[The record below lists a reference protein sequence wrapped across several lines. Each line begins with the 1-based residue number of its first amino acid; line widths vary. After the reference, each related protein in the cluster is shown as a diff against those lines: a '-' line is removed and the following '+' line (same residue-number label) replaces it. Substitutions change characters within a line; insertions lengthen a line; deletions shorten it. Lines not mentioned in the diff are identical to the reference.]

1 MDLAP
6 QISEMLAKGNGLKAS
21 QIAKQLGVDRRQ
33 VNSVLYGPLKGQ
45 VRQDKSYRWHL
56 VSESHQETSTA
67 EPVTVQPKT
76 VLSKICRYYLEC
88 LSFDNEQGVSTFADG
103 EFGVDYAELETF
115 PHDDEGSSALFT
127 NPDVSRLV
135 SKMNRERFK
144 KTLYLGFP
152 TSVHSFTARTGK
164 RYRMVEPVMLF
175 PMELDSMAGT
185 AEPKFQLQ
193 YPQFNFKAIG
203 NLLGTR
209 GPQLLQEVI
218 ALGEQLGLN
227 SEPDEMPELDE
238 LFLRLHDLCN
248 GWSWIENPDPEN
260 LEKEPRLNE
269 ADPGVYNR
277 AVVILG
283 ERSGY
288 TAGLETELA
297 ALQNKDESDLENTAL
312 GDWVLHADKDPEPQP
327 VAEDMPLLE
336 VLPLNTEQRQAV
348 RSAMNQKLTV
358 VTGPPGTGK
367 SQVVTAL
374 LVNAAWQ
381 GKRVLFA
388 SKNNKAVDVVEQRVN
403 GLGSRPILL
412 RLGANEYRQRL
423 ADYLSSM
430 LGMNPTAEDRADYER
445 LNDAHTALLKKRQE
459 LEGKSE
465 HLTDLRNTVDQLE
478 QQVESSRE
486 LFGASCFQHLRQRE
500 LNGLDDL
507 AKEFRSSIENA
518 TKARQGFFVRIFW
531 KWISASR
538 FEKAGT
544 CLERIGG
551 LMACLGLSAPVKT
564 VNDSTIQQWEQFC
577 EELDRRYEVAL
588 DVAAYFAALD
598 ELVDAD
604 KLEEVDS
611 ALFRL
616 DQQAAEVCMRLWQMW
631 LKLMPDRLKPNE
643 RRLLGDY
650 ATVLQLMAAAD
661 KAGQKAARDV
671 WARYQKLFPQVMNT
685 LSCWAVTSLSAKG
698 RIPLEAGYFDLVV
711 IDEASQCDIASALP
725 LLYRAKQVVIIGDPN
740 QLKHISP
747 IPKAKDIQLL
757 NRYELFDT
765 HSRYA
770 YSVTSLYDLASSM
783 VSSEFLVN
791 LRDHHR
797 SHADI
802 IEFSNQHFYGN
813 SLRVATRYNGLN
825 LLHSDEPSVRWEH
838 IEGEATRPRAGSAQN
853 IMEAKK
859 VITIIEDLLV
869 NRGYTGS
876 IGVVSPFRAQV
887 NHIERLLHASPRLNG
902 RLAGAEILVDTVH
915 KFQGDERDV
924 MIFSPVVAR
933 GMHQNSLRFLQG
945 NGNLFNV
952 AITRAR
958 SALIVAGDLNA
969 AQESQ
974 VDYLAAFAT
983 YAQSLG
989 AQRARRQQEAQT
1001 IELGEEYPP
1010 VSNPEQVSN
1019 WERWFYTKLYATGL
1033 RPIPQYSE
1041 EKYRLDFAL
1050 FDGERKLDIE
1060 VDGERYHREWTGELC
1075 RRDRLRNQRLM
1086 ELGWD
1091 VMRFWVYEIRDDTD
1105 ACVQRINNWLRNADI
1120 VSASGIH
1127 ETKNL

>member
-6 QISEMLAKGNGLKAS
+6 QILELLAKGNGLKAS
-21 QIAKQLGVDRRQ
+21 LIAKELEVDRKQ

-56 VSESHQETSTA
+56 ASESHKETPTA
-67 EPVTVQPKT
+67 EPASDRPKT

-103 EFGVDYAELETF
+103 QFDVDYAELKTF
-115 PHDDEGSSALFT
+115 PHDDESSSSLFA

-144 KTLYLGFP
+144 KTLYLGYP
-152 TSVHSFTARTGK
+152 TSVHSFTARTGA

-175 PMELDSMAGT
+175 PMELDSMGGT
-185 AEPKFQLQ
+185 ATPRFQLQ

-227 SEPDEMPELDE
+227 SEPDDMPELDE

-248 GWSWIENPDPEN
+248 GWNWIEKPDPEN
-260 LEKEPRLNE
+260 LEQEPPLSE
-269 ADPGVYNR
+269 ADAGVYNR

-312 GDWVLHADKDPEPQP
+312 GDWVLNVDKDPETQF

-412 RLGANEYRQRL
+412 RLGAKAYQQQL
-423 ADYLSSM
+423 ADYLSRM
-430 LGMNPTAEDRADYER
+430 MGMNPTAEDREDYER
-445 LNDAHTALLKKRQE
+445 LNDSYANLLNKRKS
-459 LEGKSE
+459 LEDKANQIVE
-465 HLTDLRNTVDQLE
+465 ARNKVDQLE
-478 QQVESSRE
+478 RRVDDARV
-486 LFGASCFQHLRQRE
+486 LFGEDCFQQLRDCEIR
-500 LNGLDDL
+500 NYLDPMKRFKL
-507 AKEFRSSIENA
+507 SIG
-518 TKARQGFFVRIFW
+518 KADKGKQGFFVRIFW
-531 KWISASR
+531 GMLNKSR
-538 FEKAGT
+538 FDTATKELEKVRTLLGSLNLSTAGEPIDDVSIPEW
-544 CLERIGG
+544 ER
-551 LMACLGLSAPVKT
+551 L
-564 VNDSTIQQWEQFC
+564 C
-577 EELDRRYEVAL
+577 EELGKRYDIALEVQEYFSAL
-588 DVAAYFAALD
+588 DMLASAGKLED
-598 ELVDAD
+598 VDA
-604 KLEEVDS
+604 

-631 LKLMPDRLKPNE
+631 LKLMPDRLKANE
-643 RRLLGDY
+643 RQLLGDY
-650 ATVLQLMAAAD
+650 ATVLQLMVEAD

-671 WARYQKLFPQVMNT
+671 WAKYQRLFPQVMNT
-685 LSCWAVTSLSAKG
+685 LPCWAVTSLSAKG

-740 QLKHISP
+740 QLRHISP
-747 IPKAKDIQLL
+747 VPKAKDMQLL
-757 NRYELFDT
+757 SRYELLDT

-783 VSSEFLVN
+783 VVSGSLVN

-813 SLRVATRYNGLN
+813 SLRVATRYDRLK
-825 LLHSDEPSVRWEH
+825 LLKSDEPSVRWEH
-838 IEGEATRPRAGSAQN
+838 IAGEATRPKSGSAQN
-853 IMEAKK
+853 IPEAKK
-859 VITIIEDLLV
+859 VISIIEDLLV

-887 NHIERLLHASPRLNG
+887 NHIERMLHESSLLSN
-902 RLAGAEILVDTVH
+902 RLAESEILVDTVH

-933 GMHQNSLRFLQG
+933 GIHQNSLRFLQG

-958 SALIVAGDLNA
+958 SALIVAGDMNA
-969 AQESQ
+969 ARESN
-974 VDYLAAFAT
+974 VDYLAAFAS
-983 YAQSLG
+983 YAQTLSEKRDQRQRH
-989 AQRARRQQEAQT
+989 AQNM
-1001 IELGEEYPP
+1001 ELGKEYPS
-1010 VSNPEQVSN
+1010 VSNPEQVSD
-1019 WERWFYTKLYATGL
+1019 WERWFYCKLYAAGL

-1105 ACVQRINNWLRNADI
+1105 ACIQQIINWQKNADYPKY
-1120 VSASGIH
+1120 ASLGV
-1127 ETKNL
+1127 T

>member
-1 MDLAP
+1 MDLAS
-6 QISEMLAKGNGLKAS
+6 QILGMLANGNGLKAS
-21 QIAKQLGVDRRQ
+21 QIAEKLGVERGHI
-33 VNSVLYGPLKGQ
+33 NSVLYGPLKGQ

-56 VSESHQETSTA
+56 AIESRQETPMA
-67 EPVTVQPKT
+67 EPVSVKPKT
-76 VLSKICRYYLEC
+76 ILSKICRYYLEC
-88 LSFDNEQGVSTFADG
+88 LSFDNEQGVSTFAESHD
-103 EFGVDYAELETF
+103 VDYAELKSF
-115 PHDDEGSSALFT
+115 PQDNESSASLFA
-127 NPDVSRLV
+127 NPEVSRLV
-135 SKMNRERFK
+135 GKMNRERFK
-144 KTLYLGFP
+144 KTLYLGYP
-152 TSVHSFTARTGK
+152 ASVHSFTARNGI
-164 RYRMVEPVMLF
+164 RYKMVEPVMLF
-175 PMELDSMAGT
+175 PLELDAIAGS
-185 AEPKFQLQ
+185 AAPRFQLQ

-203 NLLGTR
+203 SLLGTR

-227 SEPDEMPELDE
+227 SELGDMPELDE
-238 LFLRLHDLCN
+238 LFLRLHDICS
-248 GWSWIENPDPEN
+248 SWNWVEKPDPDN
-260 LEKEPRLNE
+260 LQQEPPLSE
-269 ADPGVYNR
+269 ANPGVYNR

-312 GDWVLHADKDPEPQP
+312 GDWVLNIDKDPEPQP

-412 RLGANEYRQRL
+412 RLGAKAYQQQL
-423 ADYLSSM
+423 ADYLSRM
-430 LGMNPTAEDRADYER
+430 MGMNPTAEDREDYER
-445 LNDAHTALLKKRQE
+445 LNDAHTALLKKRRE
-459 LEGKSE
+459 LEGKTE
-465 HLTDLRNTVDQLE
+465 HLTDLRNTVDRLE
-478 QQVESSRE
+478 RQVESARE
-486 LFGASCFQHLRQRE
+486 LFGESCFQHLRQQD
-500 LNGLDDL
+500 LNVLNDL
-507 AKEFRSSIENA
+507 AIEFRASIENA
-518 TKARQGFFVRIFW
+518 TKARQGFLVRLFW

-538 FEKAGT
+538 FEKADA
-544 CLERIGG
+544 CREKIGG
-551 LMACLGLSAPVKT
+551 FMTCLGLSAPSET
-564 VNDSTIQQWEQFC
+564 VSDSTIQQWEQFC
-577 EELDRRYEVAL
+577 EELDRRHEVAL
-588 DVAAYFAALD
+588 DVKEYFAALD

-604 KLEEVDS
+604 KLEDIDA

-616 DQQAAEVCMRLWQMW
+616 DQQAAEVCMRLWQTW

-643 RRLLGDY
+643 RRLLSDY
-650 ATVLQLMAAAD
+650 ATVLQLMVEAD
-661 KAGQKAARDV
+661 QAGQNAARDV
-671 WARYQKLFPQVMNT
+671 RARYQRLFPEVMNI

-740 QLKHISP
+740 QLKHISL

-770 YSVTSLYDLASSM
+770 YSVNSLYDLASSM
-783 VSSEFLVN
+783 VASGSLIN

-813 SLRVATRYNGLN
+813 SLRVATRYDRLN
-825 LLHSDEPSVRWEH
+825 LLHKDEPSVRWEH
-838 IEGEATRPRAGSAQN
+838 IEGEATRPSAGSAQN
-853 IMEAKK
+853 ILEAKK
-859 VITIIEDLLV
+859 VVSIIEDLLV
-869 NRGYTGS
+869 TRGYTGS

-887 NHIERLLHASPRLNG
+887 NHIERLLHESPQLNS

-924 MIFSPVVAR
+924 MIFSPVVAK
-933 GMHQNSLRFLQG
+933 GIHQNSLRFLQG

-958 SALIVAGDLNA
+958 SVLIVAGDLNA
-969 AQESQ
+969 ARESQ

-989 AQRARRQQEAQT
+989 EQRIRRQREARQ
-1001 IELGEEYPP
+1001 IELGADYPS
-1010 VSNPEQVSN
+1010 VSNPEQVSD
-1019 WERWFYTKLYATGL
+1019 WERWFYQKLYAAGL
-1033 RPIPQYSE
+1033 RPIPQYAE

-1050 FDGERKLDIE
+1050 FDGDRKLDIE

-1105 ACVQRINNWLRNADI
+1105 ACIRRIQDWVNQ
-1120 VSASGIH
+1120 
-1127 ETKNL
+1127 

>member
-6 QISEMLAKGNGLKAS
+6 QLLELLAKGNGLKAS
-21 QIAKQLGVDRRQ
+21 QIAKELGVDRQRI
-33 VNSVLYGPLKGQ
+33 NAVLYGPLKGQ

-56 VSESHQETSTA
+56 AAESRKETQA
-67 EPVTVQPKT
+67 VEPVNTRPKT
-76 VLSKICRYYLEC
+76 ILSKICRYYLEC
-88 LSFDNEQGVSTFADG
+88 LSFDNEQKVSAYADNQSEYIELKGLPFG
-103 EFGVDYAELETF
+103 EDSAASIF
-115 PHDDEGSSALFT
+115 SSPEASDLLRRQ
-127 NPDVSRLV
+127 SQAH
-135 SKMNRERFK
+135 SK
-144 KTLYLGFP
+144 KTLYLGYPIYVRCFTSQHGNYIRRVEPIMLYPMETESSQP
-152 TSVHSFTARTGK
+152 TST
-164 RYRMVEPVMLF
+164 PQ
-175 PMELDSMAGT
+175 
-185 AEPKFQLQ
+185 FQLQ
-193 YPQFNFKAIG
+193 YPQFNFEALEHLAGAK
-203 NLLGTR
+203 GT
-209 GPQLLQEVI
+209 QLLQEVI
-218 ALGEQLGLN
+218 ALSEQLGLN
-227 SEPDEMPELDE
+227 SDPQEMPEMDE
-238 LFLRLHDLCN
+238 LFLRLQGLCD
-248 GWSWIENPDPEN
+248 GWDWKECPDPEN
-260 LEKEPRLNE
+260 LGNDPKLKD
-269 ADPGVYNR
+269 AGPGVYNR
-277 AVVILG
+277 VIVIIS
-283 ERSGY
+283 ERSKY

-297 ALQNKDESDLENTAL
+297 ALQNKDESDLEKTAL
-312 GDWVLHADKDPEPQP
+312 GDWVLNTDKDPEIQP
-327 VAEDMPLLE
+327 VAKDMPLLE
-336 VLPLNTEQRQAV
+336 VLPLNTEQRLAV

-412 RLGANEYRQRL
+412 RLGAKAYQQQL
-423 ADYLSSM
+423 ADYLSRM
-430 LGMNPTAEDRADYER
+430 MGMNPTAEDREDYAR
-445 LNDAHTALLKKRQE
+445 LSDAHTALLKKRRE
-459 LEGKSE
+459 LEGKAE
-465 HLTDLRNTVDQLE
+465 HLTELRNTVDRLE
-478 QQVESSRE
+478 QQVESARE
-486 LFGASCFQHLRQRE
+486 LFGESCFQHMRQQE
-500 LNGLDDL
+500 LNGLNDL
-507 AKEFRSSIENA
+507 AMEFRVSIENA

-531 KWISASR
+531 KSISASR
-538 FEKAGT
+538 FEKAGA
-544 CLERIGG
+544 CREKIRGF
-551 LMACLGLSAPVKT
+551 MACMGLSAPGET
-564 VNDSTIQQWEQFC
+564 VSDSTIQLFERFC
-577 EELDRRYEVAL
+577 EELDRRHEVAL
-588 DVAAYFAALD
+588 DVKEYFAALD

-604 KLEEVDS
+604 KLEEIDA

-650 ATVLQLMAAAD
+650 ATVLQLMVEAE

-671 WARYQKLFPQVMNT
+671 WAKYQRLFPQVMNT
-685 LSCWAVTSLSAKG
+685 LPCWAVTSLSAKG

-747 IPKAKDIQLL
+747 IPTAKDIQLL

-783 VSSEFLVN
+783 VASGTLIN

-813 SLRVATRYNGLN
+813 SLRVATRYDRLN
-825 LLHSDEPSVRWEH
+825 LLHKDEPSVRWEH
-838 IEGEATRPRAGSAQN
+838 IEGEATRPSAGSAQN
-853 IMEAKK
+853 ILEAKK
-859 VITIIEDLLV
+859 VVSIIEDLLV
-869 NRGYTGS
+869 TRGYTGS

-887 NHIERLLHASPRLNG
+887 NHIERLLHESPQLNS

-933 GMHQNSLRFLQG
+933 GMHQSSLRFLQG

-969 AQESQ
+969 ARESQ
-974 VDYLAAFAT
+974 VDYLSAFAT

-989 AQRARRQQEAQT
+989 EQRARQQQEAQQ
-1001 IELGEEYPP
+1001 IELDADYPP
-1010 VSNPEQVSN
+1010 VSNPEQVSD
-1019 WERWFYTKLYATGL
+1019 WERWFYGKLYAAGL
-1033 RPIPQYSE
+1033 HPIPQYAE

-1050 FDGERKLDIE
+1050 FDGDRKLDIE

-1091 VMRFWVYEIRDDTD
+1091 VMRFWVYEIRDDTES
-1105 ACVQRINNWLRNADI
+1105 CIQRIRGWI
-1120 VSASGIH
+1120 
-1127 ETKNL
+1127 TT